1 MSARPPV
8 LILHA
13 PGTNR
18 DREAAWACELA
29 GAAPEIVHVNQ
40 LCASERR
47 LADYRM
53 LVLPGGFSYGDDL
66 GAGKLWAVTL
76 RYRLGDDLAAF
87 IAAGRPVLGIC
98 NGFQALVK
106 AGLLSL
112 TPVFSLSAREGETD
126 LPSPGRGGSGG
137 ICVNLKEG
145 EGHPTPRP
153 PSLRGKD
160 LTPRPPSL
168 RGKGKN
174 ISPPLHGEGSST
186 GAGTGATVDV
196 KLTHMGAGGEV
207 TLARNDSARF
217 ECRWVYL
224 APQANSPCIF
234 TRGLTEPIYCPVAHG
249 EGKFVAR
256 DAATLARLEAAGLV
270 ALRYVGPNAAA
281 ASYPWNPNGSQNDIA
296 GICNAQGNVLGL
308 MPHPE
313 DHIIPEQ
320 HPRYHHGERGMS
332 GLALFRNGVKYAAE
346 L

>member
-1 MSARPPV
+1 MAGAHSMSAKVPI

-18 DREAAWACELA
+18 DREAAWACERA
-29 GAAPEIVHVNQ
+29 GGAPEIVHINQ
-40 LCASERR
+40 LCTGERR

-53 LVLPGGFSYGDDL
+53 LVLPGGFSYGDHL
-66 GAGKLWAVTL
+66 GAGKLLAVML

-106 AGLLSL
+106 AGLLS
-112 TPVFSLSAREGETD
+112 
-126 LPSPGRGGSGG
+126 PSPLSLKGRR
-137 ICVNLKEG
+137 
-145 EGHPTPRP
+145 TD
-153 PSLRGKD
+153 GKIT
-160 LTPRPPSL
+160 LT
-168 RGKGKN
+168 
-174 ISPPLHGEGSST
+174 
-186 GAGTGATVDV
+186 
-196 KLTHMGAGGEV
+196 
-207 TLARNDSARF
+207 RNDSGRF

-224 APQANSPCIF
+224 APQPQSPCIF

-249 EGKFVAR
+249 EGKFVAA
-256 DAATLARLEAAGLV
+256 DAKTLADLEAAGLV
-270 ALRYVGPNAAA
+270 ALRYIGPDGAPAT
-281 ASYPWNPNGSQNDIA
+281 YPWNPNGSQNDIA
-296 GICNAQGNVLGL
+296 GICNASGNVLGL